1 MTDRDGSGESRWAGY
16 GRREE
21 EQPAERYEPMPAFTA
36 LPRWLWRKL
45 PRWGRA
51 ALLLLAVAAIA
62 GIVVSIPG
70 IVASKR
76 SAGEHERRLERAA
89 RRRVALDQAPHVRAL
104 RVGDPPAAQLRGA
117 ILGDARVR
125 TRRGVIKGPIVNVGC
140 TPVAPTRSGR
150 TAYSCEAESP
160 AFKYPFLGVTDTAR
174 RTVTWCK
181 RDPPA
186 EQSLDVPVDKR
197 CSL

>member
-1 MTDRDGSGESRWAGY
+1 MSDRDDSRESRWAGY
-16 GRREE
+16 GRHDEE
-21 EQPAERYEPMPAFTA
+21 SPERYEPMPAFTA

-51 ALLLLAVAAIA
+51 AVLLLAVAAIA
-62 GIVVSIPG
+62 GIAVSIPG

-76 SAGEHERRLERAA
+76 STGAHERRLERAA
-89 RRRVALDQAPHVRAL
+89 RRRVALDQAPRVRAL
-104 RVGDPPAAQLRGA
+104 RSGASPGAQLRGA
-117 ILGDARVR
+117 VLGDARDR
-125 TRRGVIKGPIVNVGC
+125 ARRGVIKGPIVSVSC
-140 TPVAPTRSGR
+140 TPVAPARSGR
-150 TAYSCEAESP
+150 TAYACEAESP
-160 AFKYPFLGVTDTAR
+160 AFKYPFLGVTDTVR
-174 RTVTWCK
+174 RTVMWCK